1 MATWHVRISCA
12 AMGVLAVSGCVL
24 LQPPDAGPA
33 PDPIGPGGELNAVP
47 LREALPPELVALRE
61 QGLSLRGD
69 RVVFDGE
76 LDFPPKLK
84 GVPTTSGARP
94 AVTPGTRPSVQESRQ
109 SMRAAAVGNARVRA
123 AVGERFALLGSGWLE
138 ADKDAPAD
146 AERYQLSFYNYARN
160 EVVTVVTSR
169 QREVMDVRSAPARVQ
184 PAESREEVDAAI
196 EILRR
201 DERYGRLVKDLRGR
215 GIQTPSP
222 GADKDKDRDR
232 YLYLLFYREPRTPAV
247 VEATVNMSAGKVVA
261 ARPLR

>member
-1 MATWHVRISCA
+1 MATWQVRISIA
-12 AMGVLAVSGCVL
+12 GLVLLALSGCAL

-33 PDPIGPGGELNAVP
+33 PDPVGPGGELNAVP
-47 LREALPPELVALRE
+47 VRDALPPELQSLRE
-61 QGLSLRGD
+61 QGLAVRGD
-69 RVVFDGE
+69 RVIFEGE

-84 GVPTTSGARP
+84 GVPITSGARP
-94 AVTPGTRPSVQESRQ
+94 AVTPGTRPSMQESRL
-109 SMRAAAVGNARVRA
+109 SMRAAAVANPRVRA
-123 AVGERFALLGSGWLE
+123 ALGERFSLLGSGWIE

-169 QREVMDVRSAPARVQ
+169 AREVLEVQSAPARVQ

-196 EILRR
+196 EIVRR

-222 GADKDKDRDR
+222 GADKDRDR
-232 YLYLLFYREPRTPAV
+232 YLYLLFYREPRTPAG